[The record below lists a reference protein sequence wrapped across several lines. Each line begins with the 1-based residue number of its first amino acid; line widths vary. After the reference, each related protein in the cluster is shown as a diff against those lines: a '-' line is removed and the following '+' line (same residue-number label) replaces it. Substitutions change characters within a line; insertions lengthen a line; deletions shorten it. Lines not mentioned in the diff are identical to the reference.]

1 MLSNITSLI
10 QKYDAKMWVMINDD
24 ESDKIFTRYFS
35 GDLFSRTICFVTK
48 TNIYL
53 IVCSLDADNLYSGIF
68 SNKEQ
73 SRKIVKYYVYNN
85 AQEMDRYIE
94 EIIAQNKFPK
104 EISLSYSTM
113 SDNNTDI
120 LTHGAYIYLTSLLK
134 KPYKKYEKKVK
145 FVSAENII
153 YELASKKT
161 ESQVERLKILAN
173 ITEEILKESFKR
185 IKVGDTEREISLLT
199 NNIMNDK
206 MRKIVSKK
214 LYNIVDFDVAWD
226 NCPIVL
232 TGENL
237 AKGGHSLPS
246 DKKLKCG
253 DTIYFDF
260 GIKATFSDEMVLY
273 TDMQR
278 MGYALK
284 KNEFSPPKQ
293 VMKVFN
299 TLVNSIS
306 DGIDEMRPGVKAYKV
321 DKVVRDEII
330 KAGYPEYN
338 HATGHPVGKE
348 VHDIGAI
355 ISIKKSK
362 LANLE
367 LIENGVYTLEPRV
380 NISNGGSIEEM
391 IQVTKYGGV
400 PLTHLQNEIYLVK

>member
-1 MLSNITSLI
+1 MHVNNPALN
-10 QKYDAKMWVMINDD
+10 
-24 ESDKIFTRYFS
+24 
-35 GDLFSRTICFVTK
+35 FV
-48 TNIYL
+48 IYL
-53 IVCSLDADNLYSGIF
+53 
-68 SNKEQ
+68 
-73 SRKIVKYYVYNN
+73 KY
-85 AQEMDRYIE
+85 
-94 EIIAQNKFPK
+94 K
-104 EISLSYSTM
+104 
-113 SDNNTDI
+113 
-120 LTHGAYIYLTSLLK
+120 
-134 KPYKKYEKKVK
+134 KKVK
-145 FVSAENII
+145 FESAEKMI
-153 YELASKKT
+153 YDLESRKT
-161 ESQVERLKILAN
+161 EKEINRLKLLADITNRIL
-173 ITEEILKESFKR
+173 EETFKKIQIGDNEIQIVNKTKR
-185 IKVGDTEREISLLT
+185 ITDEIMKLYVGS
-199 NNIMNDK
+199 ND
-206 MRKIVSKK
+206 IVS
-214 LYNIVDFDVAWD
+214 YDMAWE

-232 TGENL
+232 TGINL

-246 DKKLKCG
+246 TKKLFRG

-400 PLTHLQNEIYLVK
+400 PLTHLQDEIYLVK

>member
-1 MLSNITSLI
+1 
-10 QKYDAKMWVMINDD
+10 
-24 ESDKIFTRYFS
+24 
-35 GDLFSRTICFVTK
+35 
-48 TNIYL
+48 
-53 IVCSLDADNLYSGIF
+53 
-68 SNKEQ
+68 
-73 SRKIVKYYVYNN
+73 
-85 AQEMDRYIE
+85 
-94 EIIAQNKFPK
+94 
-104 EISLSYSTM
+104 M
-113 SDNNTDI
+113 SDRNTDI
-120 LTHGAYIYLTSLLK
+120 MSHGDYVYLTKILK
-134 KPYKKYEKKVK
+134 KPYLKYKKKVK
-145 FVSAENII
+145 FESAEKMI
-153 YELASKKT
+153 YDLESRKT
-161 ESQVERLKILAN
+161 EKEINRLKLLADITNRIL
-173 ITEEILKESFKR
+173 EETFKKIQIGDNEIQIVNKTKR
-185 IKVGDTEREISLLT
+185 ITDEIMKLYVGS
-199 NNIMNDK
+199 ND
-206 MRKIVSKK
+206 IVS
-214 LYNIVDFDVAWD
+214 YDMAWE

-232 TGENL
+232 TGINL

-246 DKKLKCG
+246 TKKLFRG

-367 LIENGVYTLEPRV
+367 LIENGIYTLEPRV

-400 PLTHLQNEIYLVK
+400 PLTHLQDEIYLVK

>member
-1 MLSNITSLI
+1 MKLYVGSN
-10 QKYDAKMWVMINDD
+10 D
-24 ESDKIFTRYFS
+24 
-35 GDLFSRTICFVTK
+35 
-48 TNIYL
+48 
-53 IVCSLDADNLYSGIF
+53 
-68 SNKEQ
+68 
-73 SRKIVKYYVYNN
+73 
-85 AQEMDRYIE
+85 
-94 EIIAQNKFPK
+94 
-104 EISLSYSTM
+104 
-113 SDNNTDI
+113 
-120 LTHGAYIYLTSLLK
+120 
-134 KPYKKYEKKVK
+134 
-145 FVSAENII
+145 
-153 YELASKKT
+153 
-161 ESQVERLKILAN
+161 
-173 ITEEILKESFKR
+173 
-185 IKVGDTEREISLLT
+185 
-199 NNIMNDK
+199 
-206 MRKIVSKK
+206 IVS
-214 LYNIVDFDVAWD
+214 YDMAWE

-232 TGENL
+232 TGINL

-246 DKKLKCG
+246 TKKLFRG

-367 LIENGVYTLEPRV
+367 LIENGIYTLEPRV

-400 PLTHLQNEIYLVK
+400 PLTHLQDEIYLVK

>member
-1 MLSNITSLI
+1 MGNLKSAVALLI
-10 QKYDAKMWVMINDD
+10 C
-24 ESDKIFTRYFS
+24 
-35 GDLFSRTICFVTK
+35 G
-48 TNIYL
+48 
-53 IVCSLDADNLYSGIF
+53 
-68 SNKEQ
+68 KEQ
-73 SRKIVKYYVYNN
+73 GT
-85 AQEMDRYIE
+85 A
-94 EIIAQNKFPK
+94 FL
-104 EISLSYSTM
+104 ISNTLALTM
-113 SDNNTDI
+113 SHCVEDAIENGEDI
-120 LTHGAYIYLTSLLK
+120 KLAFK
-134 KPYKKYEKKVK
+134 
-145 FVSAENII
+145 NISGQDEI
-153 YELASKKT
+153 NIKAS
-161 ESQVERLKILAN
+161 
-173 ITEEILKESFKR
+173 
-185 IKVGDTEREISLLT
+185 
-199 NNIMNDK
+199 
-206 MRKIVSKK
+206 IVSYEEDYPVSVLRLDNEIQIVNKTKKITDEIMK
-214 LYNIVDFDVAWD
+214 LYVGSNDIVSYDMAWE

-232 TGENL
+232 TGINL

-246 DKKLKCG
+246 TKKLFRG

-400 PLTHLQNEIYLVK
+400 PLTHLQDEIYLVK

>member
-68 SNKEQ
+68 SNTEQ

-113 SDNNTDI
+113 SDSNTDI

-173 ITEEILKESFKR
+173 ITDEILKESFKR

-367 LIENGVYTLEPRV
+367 LIENGIYTLEPRV

-400 PLTHLQNEIYLVK
+400 PLTHLQDEIYLVK

>member
-1 MLSNITSLI
+1 MKQKHGLI
-10 QKYDAKMWVMINDD
+10 
-24 ESDKIFTRYFS
+24 DK
-35 GDLFSRTICFVTK
+35 
-48 TNIYL
+48 
-53 IVCSLDADNLYSGIF
+53 
-68 SNKEQ
+68 
-73 SRKIVKYYVYNN
+73 
-85 AQEMDRYIE
+85 
-94 EIIAQNKFPK
+94 
-104 EISLSYSTM
+104 
-113 SDNNTDI
+113 
-120 LTHGAYIYLTSLLK
+120 LK
-134 KPYKKYEKKVK
+134 KPYLKYKKKVK
-145 FVSAENII
+145 FESAEKMI
-153 YELASKKT
+153 YDLESRKT
-161 ESQVERLKILAN
+161 EKEINRLKLLADITNRIL
-173 ITEEILKESFKR
+173 EETFKKIQIGDNEIQIVNKTKR
-185 IKVGDTEREISLLT
+185 ITDEIMKLYVGS
-199 NNIMNDK
+199 ND
-206 MRKIVSKK
+206 IVS
-214 LYNIVDFDVAWD
+214 YDMAWE

-232 TGENL
+232 TGINL

-246 DKKLKCG
+246 TKKLFRG

-367 LIENGVYTLEPRV
+367 LIENGIYTLEPRV

-400 PLTHLQNEIYLVK
+400 PLTHLQDEIYLVK

>member
-1 MLSNITSLI
+1 
-10 QKYDAKMWVMINDD
+10 
-24 ESDKIFTRYFS
+24 
-35 GDLFSRTICFVTK
+35 
-48 TNIYL
+48 
-53 IVCSLDADNLYSGIF
+53 
-68 SNKEQ
+68 
-73 SRKIVKYYVYNN
+73 
-85 AQEMDRYIE
+85 
-94 EIIAQNKFPK
+94 
-104 EISLSYSTM
+104 M
-113 SDNNTDI
+113 SDRNTDI
-120 LTHGAYIYLTSLLK
+120 MSHGDYVYLTKILK
-134 KPYKKYEKKVK
+134 KPYLKYKKKVK
-145 FVSAENII
+145 FESAEKMI
-153 YELASKKT
+153 YDLESRKT
-161 ESQVERLKILAN
+161 EKEINRLKLLADITNRIL
-173 ITEEILKESFKR
+173 EETFKKIQIGDNEIQIVNKTKR
-185 IKVGDTEREISLLT
+185 ITDEI
-199 NNIMNDK
+199 M
-206 MRKIVSKK
+206 K
-214 LYNIVDFDVAWD
+214 LYVGSNDIISYDMAWE

-232 TGENL
+232 TGINL

-246 DKKLKCG
+246 TKKLFRG

-367 LIENGVYTLEPRV
+367 LIENGIYTLEPRV

-400 PLTHLQNEIYLVK
+400 PLTHLQDEIYLVK

>member
-1 MLSNITSLI
+1 MTCLI
-10 QKYDAKMWVMINDD
+10 QNVLKKYNKNIWVMYNNENSDRIFCKYFTKHLASNTICIISTQKVYIILSSLDKDNVEKLKYDPKKVQFFSYKSRD
-24 ESDKIFTRYFS
+24 ELDVILENIIA
-35 GDLFSRTICFVTK
+35 DL
-48 TNIYL
+48 N
-53 IVCSLDADNLYSGIF
+53 F
-68 SNKEQ
+68 SNK
-73 SRKIVKYYVYNN
+73 ICLN
-85 AQEMDRYIE
+85 
-94 EIIAQNKFPK
+94 F
-104 EISLSYSTM
+104 STM
-113 SDNNTDI
+113 SDRNTDI
-120 LTHGAYIYLTSLLK
+120 MSHGDYVYLTKILK
-134 KPYKKYEKKVK
+134 KPYLKYKKKVK
-145 FVSAENII
+145 FESAEKMI
-153 YELASKKT
+153 YDLESRKT
-161 ESQVERLKILAN
+161 EKEINRLKLLADITNRIL
-173 ITEEILKESFKR
+173 EETFKKIQIGDNEIQIVNKTKR
-185 IKVGDTEREISLLT
+185 ITDEIMKLYVDS
-199 NNIMNDK
+199 ND
-206 MRKIVSKK
+206 IVS
-214 LYNIVDFDVAWD
+214 YDMAWE

-232 TGENL
+232 TGINL

-246 DKKLKCG
+246 TKKLFRG

-400 PLTHLQNEIYLVK
+400 PLTHLQDEIYLVK

>member
-1 MLSNITSLI
+1 
-10 QKYDAKMWVMINDD
+10 
-24 ESDKIFTRYFS
+24 
-35 GDLFSRTICFVTK
+35 
-48 TNIYL
+48 
-53 IVCSLDADNLYSGIF
+53 
-68 SNKEQ
+68 
-73 SRKIVKYYVYNN
+73 
-85 AQEMDRYIE
+85 
-94 EIIAQNKFPK
+94 
-104 EISLSYSTM
+104 
-113 SDNNTDI
+113 
-120 LTHGAYIYLTSLLK
+120 LK
-134 KPYKKYEKKVK
+134 KPYLKYKKKVK
-145 FVSAENII
+145 FESAEKMI
-153 YELASKKT
+153 YDLESRKT
-161 ESQVERLKILAN
+161 EKEINRLKLLADITNRIL
-173 ITEEILKESFKR
+173 EETFKKIQIGDNEIQIVNKTKR
-185 IKVGDTEREISLLT
+185 ITDEIMKLYVGS
-199 NNIMNDK
+199 ND
-206 MRKIVSKK
+206 IVS
-214 LYNIVDFDVAWD
+214 YDMAWE

-232 TGENL
+232 TGINL

-246 DKKLKCG
+246 TKKLFRG

-367 LIENGVYTLEPRV
+367 LIENGIYTLEPRV

-400 PLTHLQNEIYLVK
+400 PLTHLQDEIYLVK